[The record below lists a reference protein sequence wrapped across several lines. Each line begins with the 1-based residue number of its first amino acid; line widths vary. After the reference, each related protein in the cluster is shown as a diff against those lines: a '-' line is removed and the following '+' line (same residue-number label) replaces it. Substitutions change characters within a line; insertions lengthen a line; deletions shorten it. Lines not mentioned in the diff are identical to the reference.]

1 MATNAYNLNRFIEAQ
16 SDAYGTAYSE
26 ICAGRKRS
34 HWMWY
39 IFPQLKGLGRSSTS
53 EYYGIDGI
61 SEAKEYLA
69 HPVLRNRLIE
79 ITQALIRLD
88 TNDAHRIFGTPDDMK
103 LRSCMT
109 LFDIVSPNDIFN
121 DVLTKFFD
129 GNKDCKT
136 LKQLE
141 I

>member
-1 MATNAYNLNRFIEAQ
+1 MATIEYNLNRFLEAQ
-16 SDAYGTAYSE
+16 SAAYEIAHSE

-39 IFPQLKGLGRSSTS
+39 IFPQLKGLGRSATS

-61 SEAKEYLA
+61 SEAKEFLA
-69 HPVLRNRLIE
+69 HPVLGNRLRE

-136 LKQLE
+136 LEQLE

>member
-1 MATNAYNLNRFIEAQ
+1 MTTIEYNLNRFLEAQ
-16 SDAYGTAYSE
+16 SDAYETAYSE

-39 IFPQLKGLGRSSTS
+39 MFPQLKGLGRSAIS

-69 HPVLRNRLIE
+69 HPVLRNRLME

-129 GNKDCKT
+129 GDKDCKT

>member
-39 IFPQLKGLGRSSTS
+39 IFPQLKGLGRSATS

-129 GNKDCKT
+129 GDKDCKT

>member
-1 MATNAYNLNRFIEAQ
+1 MTTNAYNLNRFIEAQ
-16 SDAYGTAYSE
+16 SIAYETAYSE

-39 IFPQLKGLGRSSTS
+39 IFPQLKGLGRSATS

-121 DVLTKFFD
+121 DALIKFFD
-129 GNKDCKT
+129 GNKDCRT
-136 LKQLE
+136 LKH
-141 I
+141 

>member
-1 MATNAYNLNRFIEAQ
+1 MTTIKYNLNRFLEAQ
-16 SDAYGTAYSE
+16 SDAYETAYSE

-39 IFPQLKGLGRSSTS
+39 MFPQLKGLGRSATS

-69 HPVLRNRLIE
+69 HPVLRNRLME

-88 TNDAHRIFGTPDDMK
+88 TNDAHRIFGTPDDKK

-129 GNKDCKT
+129 GDKDCKT

>member
-1 MATNAYNLNRFIEAQ
+1 MASKEYNLNRFLEAQ
-16 SDAYGTAYSE
+16 GENYNRALRE
-26 ICAGRKRS
+26 IKEGRKRS

-39 IFPQLKGLGRSSTS
+39 IFPQLKGLGKSVTS

-69 HPVLRNRLIE
+69 HPILGNRLRE

-88 TNDAHRIFGTPDDMK
+88 TNDARRIFGTPDDMK

-121 DVLTKFFD
+121 EALIKFFD
-129 GNKDCKT
+129 GQEDNKT
-136 LKQLE
+136 LKLLE

>member
-1 MATNAYNLNRFIEAQ
+1 MTTIENNLNRLLEAQ
-16 SDAYGTAYSE
+16 SNAYGTAYSE

-39 IFPQLKGLGRSSTS
+39 IFPQLKGLGRSATS

-69 HPVLRNRLIE
+69 HSVQRNRLRE

-121 DVLTKFFD
+121 DVLIKFFD

>member
-1 MATNAYNLNRFIEAQ
+1 MTTIKYNLNRFLEAQ
-16 SDAYGTAYSE
+16 SDAYETAYSE

-39 IFPQLKGLGRSSTS
+39 MFPQLKGLGRSATS

-69 HPVLRNRLIE
+69 HPVLRNRLME

-88 TNDAHRIFGTPDDMK
+88 TNDAHGIFGTPDDKK

-121 DVLTKFFD
+121 DVLTKFSD
-129 GNKDCKT
+129 GDKDCKT